1 MTGVAPG
8 EALTTGES
16 TLGLAHL
23 GTLPFTLPIWSDI
36 SLLAMDTDHDD
47 LRIASRLTVVGTD
60 WSTPERPAQLEEVW
74 AETTALRA
82 GGDSL
87 GS

>member
-1 MTGVAPG
+1 
-8 EALTTGES
+8 
-16 TLGLAHL
+16 
-23 GTLPFTLPIWSDI
+23 
-36 SLLAMDTDHDD
+36 MDTDHDD